1 MASGM
6 KKDMPLQHDMALFD
20 TLLAEAKLR
29 NPEVRRGSMFGS
41 PALFLGRRM
50 IGCVFGP
57 NIGLKVPAEV
67 AAQAIA
73 SQSATHFRPYGK
85 KAMREW
91 IELDGRAL
99 ARHLDLIEQA
109 IHFAAQEKQT

>member
-57 NIGLKVPAEV
+57 TIG
-67 AAQAIA
+67 
-73 SQSATHFRPYGK
+73 
-85 KAMREW
+85 
-91 IELDGRAL
+91 LDGRAL